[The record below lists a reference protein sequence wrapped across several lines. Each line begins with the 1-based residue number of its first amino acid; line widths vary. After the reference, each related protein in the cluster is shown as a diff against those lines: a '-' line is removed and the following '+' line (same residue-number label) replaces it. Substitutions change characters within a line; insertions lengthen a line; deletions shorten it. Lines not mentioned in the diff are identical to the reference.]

1 MTHPSH
7 VSILQMRLR
16 VALLCMDKVGELGRV
31 AKEEDGSVI
40 EDPVEVAVIGANLDG
55 KPTGITGSV
64 RRARLAADSGKTNRG
79 AGFVAYFF
87 EERGR
92 GEVGNVVGHLEVAM
106 RASTLGMDLR
116 NPA

>member
-1 MTHPSH
+1 
-7 VSILQMRLR
+7 
-16 VALLCMDKVGELGRV
+16 MDKVGELGGV

-64 RRARLAADSGKTNRG
+64 RRARLAAYSGKTNRG
-79 AGFVAYFF
+79 AGFVANLF

-116 NPA
+116 NLA